1 MAVKDRIF
9 CPLKIIDSRSF
20 LRLQEKAKSFE
31 QLRVQREMQEFKE
44 CTFKPAVH
52 PIPPKEKEP
61 VVIKGLGRHLELQDL
76 AKQMK
81 KDQEE
86 WERKVF
92 FTHVIRLS
100 SATWS
105 MTS

>member
-1 MAVKDRIF
+1 MQK
-9 CPLKIIDSRSF
+9 
-20 LRLQEKAKSFE
+20 
-31 QLRVQREMQEFKE
+31 EMQELEE
-44 CTFKPAVH
+44 CTFKPDVH
-52 PIPPKEKEP
+52 PVPPKEKEP

-92 FTHVIRLS
+92 FTHVRKSDTCQIRTGVKFFDS
-100 SATWS
+100 
-105 MTS
+105 

>member
-1 MAVKDRIF
+1 
-9 CPLKIIDSRSF
+9 
-20 LRLQEKAKSFE
+20 
-31 QLRVQREMQEFKE
+31 MQEFKE

-52 PIPPKEKEP
+52 PVPPKEKEP

-76 AKQMK
+76 AKQMR

-92 FTHVIRLS
+92 FTHVIKLS
-100 SATWS
+100 LASCSDVSQDQVQQFDSEDQSLVRQLIALHHLTCWPVQP
-105 MTS
+105 